1 VKWCPQCNF
10 IYEDDQR
17 LCDMDGTEL
26 VHYSRPLPENPS
38 PQRASQPAKFSS
50 KVFAIVAISGVV
62 LGFLLLYF
70 LFYVFTPQPP
80 PQNAN
85 LSSSKVTTGPQS
97 TPNLVVPTPA
107 ASPTLPPGKA
117 PMTNV
122 NALESASRIVRASP
136 AHSLS
141 PTPKRE
147 EKKPKSENTNQNKE
161 SKLGSIL
168 KKTGRVLKKP
178 FKL

>member
-1 VKWCPQCNF
+1 MKWCPECNF

-38 PQRASQPAKFSS
+38 PQRASQPAKFSL
-50 KVFAIVAISGVV
+50 KVFVIVAISGVV
-62 LGFLLLYF
+62 LGFLLSF
-70 LFYVFTPQPP
+70 LCYVFTSPPP

-85 LSSSKVTTGPQS
+85 LSSSKVTTGTQS
-97 TPNLVVPTPA
+97 APNLVLPGLAVSATP
-107 ASPTLPPGKA
+107 LPIKA
-117 PMTNV
+117 PITNV
-122 NALESASRIVRASP
+122 NALESSSRIVRASP

-147 EKKPKSENTNQNKE
+147 EKKPKPENTNQKKE

-168 KKTGRVLKKP
+168 KKTGRTLMKP
-178 FKL
+178 FKR

>member
-1 VKWCPQCNF
+1 VKWCPQCKF
-10 IYEDDQR
+10 IYEDDQC

-26 VHYSRPLPENPS
+26 VHYSRPLPETPS
-38 PQRASQPAKFSS
+38 PQQASQPAKSSS

-62 LGFLLLYF
+62 LGFLLFF

-85 LSSSKVTTGPQS
+85 LSSSKGTTGPQS
-97 TPNLVVPTPA
+97 ATP
-107 ASPTLPPGKA
+107 PPSKA
-117 PMTNV
+117 PITNV
-122 NALESASRIVRASP
+122 NALESSSRIVRASP

-141 PTPKRE
+141 PTPKRGAT
-147 EKKPKSENTNQNKE
+147 KPKPENTNQNKE
-161 SKLGSIL
+161 SNLGSIL
-168 KKTGRVLKKP
+168 KKTGRILKKP

>member
-38 PQRASQPAKFSS
+38 PQRASQPAKSSS
-50 KVFAIVAISGVV
+50 KVFAMVAISGVV
-62 LGFLLLYF
+62 LGFLLFF

-97 TPNLVVPTPA
+97 APNLRLPAPA
-107 ASPTLPPGKA
+107 ASATRPPSKA
-117 PMTNV
+117 PITNV
-122 NALESASRIVRASP
+122 NASESPARIVRASP
-136 AHSLS
+136 ANSLS

-147 EKKPKSENTNQNKE
+147 EKKPKPENANPKKE

>member
-1 VKWCPQCNF
+1 MKWCPQCNF

-26 VHYSRPLPENPS
+26 VHYSRPLPENP

-50 KVFAIVAISGVV
+50 KVFVIVAISGVV
-62 LGFLLLYF
+62 LGFLLFF
-70 LFYVFTPQPP
+70 LFYGFTPQPP

-97 TPNLVVPTPA
+97 APNLVLPAPA
-107 ASPTLPPGKA
+107 ASATPRPSKA
-117 PMTNV
+117 PITNV
-122 NALESASRIVRASP
+122 NALESPSGIVRASP

-147 EKKPKSENTNQNKE
+147 EKKPKPENTNQNKE
-161 SKLGSIL
+161 SKFGSIL
-168 KKTGRVLKKP
+168 RKTGRILKKP

>member
-1 VKWCPQCNF
+1 VKWCPECSF
-10 IYEDDQR
+10 IYEDEQR

-62 LGFLLLYF
+62 LGLLLSF
-70 LFYVFTPQPP
+70 FYIFTPQPP

-85 LSSSKVTTGPQS
+85 PSSSKVTTGPQS
-97 TPNLVVPTPA
+97 TPNLGLPAPAAPATPA
-107 ASPTLPPGKA
+107 LSKA
-117 PMTNV
+117 PITNA
-122 NALESASRIVRASP
+122 NALESSSRIGNTSP
-136 AHSLS
+136 AQSLS
-141 PTPKRE
+141 PTPKRK
-147 EKKPKSENTNQNKE
+147 EKRQKTEHTNQNTE
-161 SKLGSIL
+161 TRLGSIF
-168 KKTGRVLKKP
+168 KKTGRILKKP

>member
-1 VKWCPQCNF
+1 MKWCTQCNF

-26 VHYSRPLPENPS
+26 VHYSRSLPETPS
-38 PQRASQPAKFSS
+38 PQRASQPVRFSS
-50 KVFAIVAISGVV
+50 KVFAIVGISGVV
-62 LGFLLLYF
+62 LGFLLSF
-70 LFYVFTPQPP
+70 IFYVFTLQPP

-97 TPNLVVPTPA
+97 APNLVVPAPA
-107 ASPTLPPGKA
+107 ASATPPPSKA
-117 PMTNV
+117 PITNV
-122 NALESASRIVRASP
+122 NALETPSRIVRASP

-147 EKKPKSENTNQNKE
+147 EKKPKPGNTNQKKE
-161 SKLGSIL
+161 SKVGSVL
-168 KKTGRVLKKP
+168 RKTGRVLKKP